1 MIEAVVFDFGGVLTQ
16 PFLPAVVRAATEAGL
31 DPIRLGSLLQ
41 PMFAGA
47 EDTDLPAHRLERGEI
62 TLEAFFG
69 SLGDGE
75 AAARTLLDPTSPFFV
90 LARLRPHEGMLAFSR
105 EAHASGRQTAILT
118 NDAIEWR
125 PAWDAVIG
133 PATQFEHVV
142 RSSLLGI
149 RKPDPRAY
157 AAVIDRLGVDAGEC
171 VFIDDFAPMAEAG
184 RAAGM
189 HAIHLVDHD
198 AGIAE
203 ARRVLGLAR

>member
-1 MIEAVVFDFGGVLTQ
+1 M
-16 PFLPAVVRAATEAGL
+16 
-31 DPIRLGSLLQ
+31 
-41 PMFAGA
+41 
-47 EDTDLPAHRLERGEI
+47 
-62 TLEAFFG
+62 
-69 SLGDGE
+69 
-75 AAARTLLDPTSPFFV
+75 
-90 LARLRPHEGMLAFSR
+90 
-105 EAHASGRQTAILT
+105 
-118 NDAIEWR
+118 
-125 PAWDAVIG
+125 
-133 PATQFEHVV
+133 

-157 AAVIDRLGVDAGEC
+157 AAVIDRLGIDAGEC